1 MKKKL
6 PSIIVNCGDPAGVGL
21 DLIVFLANQKFPA
34 FLTILANKEA
44 IIERSKIHQKKI
56 TFNKN
61 LIPHMGDGSLFV
73 KDVSYPK
80 KVIPGKPNKE
90 NSHAQLTMIDYAVE
104 NCLKKNYSALV
115 TLPISKEILS
125 TEPKK
130 FMGHTEYIA
139 ELVNNGRQEVM
150 MLAHKNLK
158 VALATTHI
166 PLADVSKHITKEK
179 LMAILTTLNK
189 DLEIRFKIKSP
200 RIAITGLNPHA
211 GEGGEFGKEEKN
223 IISPV
228 ISTMIKKGFNL
239 EGPLPADTAFTPD
252 KIKKTDCFLTMF
264 HDQGLA
270 PFKALSF
277 GKGVNITLGL
287 PFIRTSVDHGTAF
300 DIVGTKKINTSS
312 FYEALDIAIQLSQ

>member
-1 MKKKL
+1 
-6 PSIIVNCGDPAGVGL
+6 
-21 DLIVFLANQKFPA
+21 
-34 FLTILANKEA
+34 
-44 IIERSKIHQKKI
+44 
-56 TFNKN
+56 
-61 LIPHMGDGSLFV
+61 MGDGSLFL

-80 KVIPGKPNKE
+80 KVVPGKPNKE

-125 TEPKK
+125 TQPKK

-158 VALATTHI
+158 VALVTTHI
-166 PLADVSKHITKEK
+166 PLSDVSKHITKEK
-179 LMAILTTLNK
+179 LMAVLTTLNK
-189 DLEIRFKIKSP
+189 DLENRFKIQSP

-252 KIKKTDCFLTMF
+252 KIKETDCFLTMF

>member
-1 MKKKL
+1 MKKKI
-6 PSIIVNCGDPAGVGL
+6 PSIIINCGDPAGVGL

-44 IIERSKIHQKKI
+44 LIERSKMHQRKI
-56 TFNKN
+56 SFNKT
-61 LIPHMGDGSLFV
+61 LLPHMGDGSLFLKEV
-73 KDVSYPK
+73 AYPK
-80 KVIPGKPNKE
+80 KVVPGIPNKE
-90 NSHAQLTMIDYAVE
+90 NSHAQLSMIDYAVE
-104 NCLKKNYSALV
+104 NCMKKNYSALV

-125 TEPKK
+125 TETKK
-130 FMGHTEYIA
+130 FTGHTEYIA
-139 ELVNNGRQEVM
+139 ELVNDGRHEVM

-158 VALATTHI
+158 VALVTTHI
-166 PLADVSKHITKEK
+166 ALSDVSKHISKEK
-179 LMAILTTLNK
+179 LKAIITTLNN
-189 DLEIRFKIKSP
+189 DLKKKFKIINP
-200 RIAITGLNPHA
+200 RISVTGLNPHA
-211 GEGGEFGKEEKN
+211 GEGGEFGLEEKD

-228 ISTMIKKGFNL
+228 INEMIKKGVNL

-252 KIKKTDCFLTMF
+252 KIHATDCFLTMY

-300 DIVGTKKINTSS
+300 DIVGTQKINTSS
-312 FYEALDIAIQLSQ
+312 FYEALNMAIQQSQ

>member
-6 PSIIVNCGDPAGVGL
+6 PSIIVNCGDPAGIGL
-21 DLIVFLANQKFPA
+21 DLIVFLAYKKFPA

-44 IIERSKIHQKKI
+44 LIERSKMHQKKI
-56 TFNKN
+56 SFNKN
-61 LIPHMGDGSLFV
+61 LAPHMGDGSLFL

-80 KVIPGKPNKE
+80 RVVPGKPNKE

-166 PLADVSKHITKEK
+166 PLSDVSKHITKEK
-179 LMAILTTLNK
+179 LIAILTTLNK

>member
-6 PSIIVNCGDPAGVGL
+6 PSIIVNCGDPAGIGL
-21 DLIVFLANQKFPA
+21 DLIVFLANKKFPA
-34 FLTILANKEA
+34 FLTILANKKA
-44 IIERSKIHQKKI
+44 LIERSKMLQKKI
-56 TFNKN
+56 SFNKN
-61 LIPHMGDGSLFV
+61 LAPHMGDGSLFL

-80 KVIPGKPNKE
+80 RVVPGKPNKE

>member
-6 PSIIVNCGDPAGVGL
+6 PSIIISCGDPAGVGL

-34 FLTILANKEA
+34 FLTILANKRA
-44 IIERSKIHQKKI
+44 LIERSNLHQKKI
-56 TFNKN
+56 SFNKT
-61 LIPHMGDGSLFV
+61 LLPHMGDGSLYL
-73 KDVSYPK
+73 KNVSYPK
-80 KVIPGKPNKE
+80 RVVPGRPNKE
-90 NSHAQLTMIDYAVE
+90 NSHAQLSMIDYAVE
-104 NCLKKNYSALV
+104 NCMKKKYSALV

-125 TEPKK
+125 TQTKK
-130 FMGHTEYIA
+130 FTGHTEYIA
-139 ELVNNGRQEVM
+139 ELVNNGCHEVM

-158 VALATTHI
+158 VALVTTHI
-166 PLADVSKHITKEK
+166 ALSDVSKYISKEK
-179 LMAILTTLNK
+179 LNTVIMTLNN
-189 DLEIRFKIKSP
+189 DLQNKFKIKNP

-211 GEGGEFGKEEKN
+211 GEGGEFGKEEQD

-228 ISTMIKKGFNL
+228 INELLKKGLNL

-252 KIKKTDCFLTMF
+252 KINETDCFLTMF

-300 DIVGTKKINTSS
+300 DIVGTKKINVSS
-312 FYEALDIAIQLSQ
+312 FYEALDMAIQLNQ

>member
-6 PSIIVNCGDPAGVGL
+6 PSIIINCGDPSGIGL
-21 DLIVFLANQKFPA
+21 DLIVFLASQKFPA
-34 FLTILANKEA
+34 FLTILANKGA
-44 IIERSKIHQKKI
+44 LIERSKMHQKKI
-56 TFNKN
+56 SFNKT
-61 LIPHMGDGSLFV
+61 LLPHMGDGSLFL
-73 KDVSYPK
+73 KDVNYLK

-90 NSHAQLTMIDYAVE
+90 NSQVQLAMIDYAVE
-104 NCLKKNYSALV
+104 NCLRKKYSALV

-125 TEPKK
+125 TQSKK
-130 FMGHTEYIA
+130 FRGHTEYIA
-139 ELVNNGRQEVM
+139 ELVNDGCQEVM

-166 PLADVSKHITKEK
+166 ALSDVSKNISKEK
-179 LMAILTTLNK
+179 LTSIITTLNK
-189 DLEIRFKIKSP
+189 DLENRFKIKSP

-211 GEGGEFGKEEKN
+211 GEGGEFGKEEQK

-228 ISTMIKKGFNL
+228 INEMIKKGLNL
-239 EGPLPADTAFTPD
+239 EGPLPADTAFTPQ
-252 KIKKTDCFLTMF
+252 KIKETDCFLTMF

-300 DIVGTKKINTSS
+300 NIVGTKKINTSS
-312 FYEALDIAIQLSQ
+312 FFEALDMAIQLS

>member
-44 IIERSKIHQKKI
+44 LIERSKIHQKKI
-56 TFNKN
+56 SFSKN
-61 LIPHMGDGSLFV
+61 LLPHLGDGSLFL

-80 KVIPGKPNKE
+80 RVVPGKPNKE
-90 NSHAQLTMIDYAVE
+90 NSHAQLTMIDYAVK
-104 NCLKKNYSALV
+104 NCLNKNYSALV

-125 TEPKK
+125 TQLKK
-130 FMGHTEYIA
+130 FTGHTEYIS
-139 ELVNNGRQEVM
+139 ELVNNGCQEVM

-158 VALATTHI
+158 VALVTTHI
-166 PLADVSKHITKEK
+166 ALSDVPKHITKDK
-179 LMAILTTLNK
+179 LITVLTTLNK
-189 DLEIRFKIKSP
+189 DLKNRFKIKSP

-211 GEGGEFGKEEKN
+211 GEGGEFGKEEQN

-228 ISTMIKKGFNL
+228 ISSMIKKGLNL

-252 KIKKTDCFLTMF
+252 KIKETDCFLTMF

-277 GKGVNITLGL
+277 GRGVNITLGL

-300 DIVGTKKINTSS
+300 DIVGTQKINASS
-312 FYEALDIAIQLSQ
+312 FYEAIDKAIQLSQ